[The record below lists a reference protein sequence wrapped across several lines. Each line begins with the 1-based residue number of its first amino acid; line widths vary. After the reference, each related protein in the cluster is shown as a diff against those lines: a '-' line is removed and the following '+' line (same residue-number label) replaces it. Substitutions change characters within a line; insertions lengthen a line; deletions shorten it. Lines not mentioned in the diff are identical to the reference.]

1 MARRV
6 RQAAGA
12 SILEKRR
19 RMLARRKSI
28 GGVVVLTEARAWLA
42 VAAESKELMVETN
55 AATNT
60 FDLFRDGI
68 LLCTALSR
76 LLEPGAFPVEAINQQ
91 KDFKGAGS
99 QWKKRENIALFLRFC
114 DSHLALPEEK
124 MFTVAELYNMSA
136 PAKVGEAIR
145 SVYESCKAR
154 GYLNAQG
161 KALLQAWPDAKTLVK
176 TQGNAALQNEKKGPP
191 ANENPTGE
199 TSKGKPVRSE
209 KEVNVAE
216 KKTNATATKTSK
228 SAESVL
234 ANPKPVT
241 GAGAGGKENEALFE
255 KKNSKSAE
263 SVLANPKPVTGA
275 GAGGKENEALSEK
288 KNSNAATTKPSTPPD
303 SLLVNP
309 AHATGTAAERNAH
322 KALPEK
328 NNSKATR
335 TKASSSA
342 ESVLANS
349 ESAAAPTMQKEET
362 QRSRENNTSGAVDKA
377 GTHSAPTT
385 SGRKGTTSNPG
396 KTYGIDQMQFL
407 EAMKGAQAIFA
418 EDDEYSQKWLK
429 ARLQVLQAEAILSA
443 PASGKTADKE
453 KLDKAALVVQKYLK
467 ALRSA
472 AHKMGNPTPRA
483 GEVEADEPRCFGLF
497 GKVSAID
504 PPTIPETP
512 THMISGAGIVMPA
525 AVCVSCKCSVL
536 LGDVETHQHFCCS
549 N

>member
-241 GAGAGGKENEALFE
+241 GAGAGGKENEAL
-255 KKNSKSAE
+255 
-263 SVLANPKPVTGA
+263 
-275 GAGGKENEALSEK
+275 SEK

-309 AHATGTAAERNAH
+309 AHATGTAAGRNAH

-443 PASGKTADKE
+443 PASGKTADEE

-472 AHKMGNPTPRA
+472 AHKMGKPTPHA

>member
-1 MARRV
+1 
-6 RQAAGA
+6 
-12 SILEKRR
+12 
-19 RMLARRKSI
+19 MLARRKSI

-275 GAGGKENEALSEK
+275 GAGGKENEALFEK
-288 KNSNAATTKPSTPPD
+288 KNSKSAESVLANPKP
-303 SLLVNP
+303 V
-309 AHATGTAAERNAH
+309 TGAGAGGKENE
-322 KALPEK
+322 ALFEK
-328 NNSKATR
+328 KNSKSAESVLANPKPATR

-472 AHKMGNPTPRA
+472 AHKMGNPTPHA

-512 THMISGAGIVMPA
+512 THMISA
-525 AVCVSCKCSVL
+525 A
-536 LGDVETHQHFCCS
+536 
-549 N
+549 